1 MSGFVLD
8 ASITLAWCFEDEASR
23 ATDDILE
30 RLSSEPAFAPALWR
44 LEIGNVLVLAERKKR
59 IDFAKIAD
67 FIGSINS
74 LDIRIDK
81 ETNTTIFNDI
91 IKLAYNEKIT
101 TYDATYLELA
111 MRLGLPLATQDML
124 LKKVATKLGVKT
136 L

>member
-1 MSGFVLD
+1 MNGFVLD
-8 ASITLAWCFEDEASR
+8 ASVTLAWCFEDEASKM
-23 ATDDILE
+23 TDEILE

-59 IDFAKIAD
+59 IDYAKITD
-67 FIGSINS
+67 FIASING

-81 ETNTTIFNDI
+81 EVNTAIFNNI
-91 IKLAYNEKIT
+91 IELAYNEKIT

-111 MRLGLPLATQDML
+111 IRLGLPLATQDVL